1 MVYFLGLVCLV
12 QFSKFCF
19 LLGFLLFHPSI
30 HGSETNFPPQ
40 GSGEKSWKYLKS
52 VMGIKLS
59 RRAGS
64 PRKVGFHSGYAAFWS
79 SWLPWLARAVS
90 QPRGTLYETLA
101 LEAGV
106 AEGPGVKPSDLECG
120 HTHRGLLD
128 RGTPNSVIPLLG
140 IYCHESFGDVHTHLC
155 LRMYITE
162 GNPLTTL

>member
-1 MVYFLGLVCLV
+1 MEIFKICYGDQAEQESWLSQKGR
-12 QFSKFCF
+12 FSLC
-19 LLGFLLFHPSI
+19 
-30 HGSETNFPPQ
+30 
-40 GSGEKSWKYLKS
+40 
-52 VMGIKLS
+52 
-59 RRAGS
+59 
-64 PRKVGFHSGYAAFWS
+64 YAAFWS

-90 QPRGTLYETLA
+90 QPRGTLYKTLA